1 MADSG
6 PRHYQRAEKLLRDA
20 QYAKTETDR
29 SKKLQE
35 AQVHATLA
43 LVAATLQGGQGRRT
57 TTPRMA
63 ELRTQALA
71 AGHGRSQQISTRCP
85 EAGSS

>member
-6 PRHYQRAEKLLRDA
+6 PRHYQQAEKLLQDA
-20 QYAKTETDR
+20 QHARTEADR

-43 LVAATLQGGQGRRT
+43 LVAATLQGGQVG
-57 TTPRMA
+57 
-63 ELRTQALA
+63 EQQLREWRNFGLKL
-71 AGHGRSQQISTRCP
+71 
-85 EAGSS
+85 